1 MPFEFEPLSLPGLV
15 LVRTVDFRDARGSFR
30 ETYKASAF
38 RDHGLR
44 TDFRQDNL
52 ATSRQGVI
60 RGLHFQRAPSRQ
72 AKLVRCVAG
81 SIRDVAADLRDGS
94 STYGRWQAV
103 TLEARTG
110 DALYIPEGFA
120 HGYLSLEDGTAVAY
134 KVTGEYDP
142 SAEDGV
148 RWDDPQLAIDW
159 TTDDPIL
166 SGKDLGLPLLRDLE
180 PL

>member
-15 LVRTVDFRDARGSFR
+15 LVRTTDFPDERGWFR

-52 ATSRQGVI
+52 ATSRRGAL

-81 SIRDVAADLRDGS
+81 SIHDVVVDLREGS
-94 STYGRWQAV
+94 STFGTWKAV
-103 TLEARTG
+103 TLTAETG
-110 DALYIPEGFA
+110 DGLYIPEGFA
-120 HGYLSLEDGTAVAY
+120 HGYLALEEGTAVAY

-142 SAEDGV
+142 SAEGGI
-148 RWDDPQLAIDW
+148 RWNDPGLGIEW
-159 TTDDPIL
+159 PTDDPIL
-166 SGKDLGLPLLRDLE
+166 SERDRGLPFLRDLR